1 VSDFLKNLVERS
13 LAPSGAVRPQH
24 LSIFE
29 PPPVNGGEFFG
40 RNEDRGLAGIGQHLQ
55 HPSAQVSRLQSL
67 RHPATSEPPQP
78 FVAPL
83 SEVGLNSAGPAQVPN
98 APNVRPGVDQ
108 SARQPGTA
116 PPSERYGTAAGT
128 ARNED
133 GAARPDLRN
142 ASSVRPHVSPSEKH
156 PSAAPSSEQH
166 TTADVAKTDE
176 QGAAHQPL
184 LPTEQTP
191 GESKSIFRDPTENR
205 AHQVR
210 AEKIIEMIAGER
222 GPQREPTQSRD
233 VPAISRRPLSPR
245 PFASRQQLKNPP
257 VPPSI
262 TITIG
267 RIEVRATPPPP
278 ARSQPARASAPITSL
293 DEYLRQRAGG
303 DRR

>member
-1 VSDFLKNLVERS
+1 MSDFLKNLVERS
-13 LAPSGAVRPQH
+13 LTPSGAVRPQH

-40 RNEDRGLAGIGQHLQ
+40 GNENAGLAGVGQHPQDL
-55 HPSAQVSRLQSL
+55 SAQVTPAQPL
-67 RHPATSEPPQP
+67 RHFTTSEPAKPV
-78 FVAPL
+78 VAPL
-83 SEVGLNSAGPAQVPN
+83 SSANLTSADPAPDTPRVDLPGKEPPV
-98 APNVRPGVDQ
+98 APR
-108 SARQPGTA
+108 
-116 PPSERYGTAAGT
+116 SER
-128 ARNED
+128 D
-133 GAARPDLRN
+133 GAADATGRNEEGASPFDLRN
-142 ASSVRPHVSPSEKH
+142 ASLIRPHVSPSEKQ
-156 PSAAPSSEQH
+156 PSAALSSEQH

-176 QGAAHQPL
+176 EGAAPQPL

-191 GESKSIFRDPTENR
+191 GESKSIFRDATENR

-233 VPAISRRPLSPR
+233 VPAISRRPPSPR

-257 VPPSI
+257 VAPSI
-262 TITIG
+262 NVTIG

-278 ARSQPARASAPITSL
+278 ARLQPARASAPITSL